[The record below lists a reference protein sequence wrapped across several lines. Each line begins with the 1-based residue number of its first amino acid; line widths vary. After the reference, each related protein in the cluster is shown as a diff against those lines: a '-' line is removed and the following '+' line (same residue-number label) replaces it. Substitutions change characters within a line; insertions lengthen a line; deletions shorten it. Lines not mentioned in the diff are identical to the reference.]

1 MTTPLEVAKL
11 APAQY
16 QALFA
21 VSRALGEGE
30 IPAALKHL
38 VDLRVSQI
46 NGCAFCID
54 LHTTEALKGGEA
66 KSRTDAVANWRASG
80 AFSEAER
87 TALAY
92 AEALTRCDDAA
103 LAQSSPELA
112 RHYTPRQ
119 VAELTLVIGVINA
132 WNRIGIAAHTVEFA

>member
-46 NGCAFCID
+46 NGCGFCIA
-54 LHTTEALKGGEA
+54 LHATEALKGGEA
-66 KSRTDAVANWRASG
+66 KSRTDAVANWYVSG
-80 AFSEAER
+80 AFTDAER
-87 TALAY
+87 AAFAY
-92 AEALTRCDDAA
+92 AEALTRCDEPAIA
-103 LAQSSPELA
+103 EASRGLGP
-112 RHYTPRQ
+112 HFTPRQ
-119 VAELTLVIGVINA
+119 VAELTLVVGVINA
-132 WNRIGIAAHTVEFA
+132 WNRVGIAAHAAAFA

>member
-11 APAQY
+11 APVQY
-16 QALFA
+16 QGLFA

-46 NGCAFCID
+46 NGCAFCIN

-66 KSRTDAVANWRASG
+66 KSRTDAVANWQASG
-80 AFSEAER
+80 AFTDAER
-87 TALAY
+87 AAFAY
-92 AEALTRCDDAA
+92 AEALTRCDETEIAA
-103 LAQSSPELA
+103 ASRDLAA
-112 RHYTPRQ
+112 HFTHKQ

-132 WNRIGIAAHTVEFA
+132 WNRVGIAAHAVAFA